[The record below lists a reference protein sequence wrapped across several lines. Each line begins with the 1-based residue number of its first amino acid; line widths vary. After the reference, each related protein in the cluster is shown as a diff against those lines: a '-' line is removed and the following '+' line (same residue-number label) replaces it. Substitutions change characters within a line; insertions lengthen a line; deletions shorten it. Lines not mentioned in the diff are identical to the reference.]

1 MPDFIPLDPDEICRR
16 WHRATVANNLLQWR
30 ALSHLL
36 AAEAGM
42 CLPSGKREVGGD
54 MAALS
59 NLAHQHAMDLQ
70 PQHEM
75 EPA

>member
-1 MPDFIPLDPDEICRR
+1 MPEFIPIEPDELCRR
-16 WHRATVANNLLQWR
+16 WHQATVANSLLQWR

-36 AAEAGM
+36 AAEATM
-42 CLPSGKREVGGD
+42 FLTNKQRPLTDD

-59 NLAHQHAMDLQ
+59 NLARQRALDLQ
-70 PQHEM
+70 PKHDR